1 MTRPVRQSRMRGKL
15 FGSLLLCAGLLFN
28 LGRPQAEARASS
40 FDHNSLNTFSLKPQA
55 QDGEA
60 QNLFAE
66 GHRLF
71 AVGTEVS
78 LRQALLKFEA
88 ALPLWQQARDR
99 GMEAITLSF
108 IGKIHDALGEKQR
121 ALEFYNRT
129 LAIMREVGDTRSE
142 VATLNN
148 IGLVYDSLGERRK
161 AIEYY
166 NRALPILR
174 AAATADD
181 ADRKT
186 EAVTLVNLGLAYDNL
201 GEKQKALSHYQQ
213 ALPILRETG
222 DRAEEAV
229 TLNNIGFVYDSLG
242 EKQQALNY
250 FDQALPILRAI
261 GDVRVEAITL
271 NNIGFVHDS
280 LGEKQKAI
288 EYYNRALPVLRAA
301 GERFYEAFTLN
312 NIGLVQHSLKEYES
326 ALEYFTQALN
336 HRRAIG
342 DRAGEA
348 VSLGDTGM
356 VYFSLGETEK
366 ALGFYNQSLSLSRA
380 VEDRKLEAEILRR
393 IALAERVRGNL
404 AEARRQMEAA
414 LTLIETLRTRIA
426 GQQLRASYFATV
438 QQHFE
443 TYISLLM
450 QLHRQEPL
458 KGYDALALQASER
471 ARARGMLEMLA
482 EARADIRQGVHPR
495 LLERERGLQNKLAAL
510 TEKQSRLIHE
520 RQAIEQFAALKQ
532 EIEKVLDE
540 YQQVEA
546 EIRTTSPRYAALTQP
561 VPLGLKEI
569 QQQTLDADTILLE
582 YSLGDEKSF
591 VWLVTP
597 NALKSFELPAR
608 AEIESAARLV
618 YKLLTERNRRIKF
631 ETVEEKR
638 LRIEKAD
645 QDYTQAA
652 AQLSSMLLSPFASE
666 LEQKRLLIVGDGAL
680 NYIPFA
686 ALPLPRSQESKKTGH
701 SGSDSGLQTSDSRLP
716 LIVRHEIVTLP
727 SASTLAALR
736 RETAGRQ
743 PVAKTLAVIADP
755 VFDKRDARVKA
766 GEDGKKPQTRGLVE
780 TRRGHHAAE
789 ALNTQ
794 PVIKTNAP
802 AQANDGARIERLPFT
817 RLEAAEIL
825 SLVPAASS
833 KRALDFD
840 ASRATATS
848 PELGQY
854 RYVHFATHG
863 VLDSEH
869 PELSGIVLSLVNRAG
884 AEQDGF
890 LWAHEVFNLRL
901 PIEMVVLSGCRTGL
915 GKDIK
920 GEGLVGLTRGFM
932 YAGAARVVVS
942 LWDISDEASAEL
954 MTEFYKGLLGRERL
968 RPAAALRNAQLAV
981 WKEKRWQAPYY
992 WAAFVLQGEAK

>member
-1 MTRPVRQSRMRGKL
+1 
-15 FGSLLLCAGLLFN
+15 
-28 LGRPQAEARASS
+28 
-40 FDHNSLNTFSLKPQA
+40 
-55 QDGEA
+55 
-60 QNLFAE
+60 
-66 GHRLF
+66 
-71 AVGTEVS
+71 
-78 LRQALLKFEA
+78 
-88 ALPLWQQARDR
+88 
-99 GMEAITLSF
+99 MEAITLSL
-108 IGKIHDALGEKQR
+108 IGKSHDALGEKQR
-121 ALEFYNRT
+121 ALGFYDQS
-129 LAIMREVGDTRSE
+129 LAIMHEVGDTRSE
-142 VATLNN
+142 AATLNN

-174 AAATADD
+174 AATTATSEH
-181 ADRKT
+181 RRT

-201 GEKQKALSHYQQ
+201 GEKQKALNHYNR
-213 ALPILRETG
+213 ALPILRATG

-250 FDQALPILRAI
+250 FDQALPILKSI
-261 GDVRVEAITL
+261 GAVRVEAITL
-271 NNIGFVHDS
+271 NNIGFVYDS

-301 GERFYEAFTLN
+301 RERFYEAFTLN
-312 NIGLVQHSLKEYES
+312 NIGLVHHSLKEYER
-326 ALEYFTQALN
+326 ALEYFTQALSL
-336 HRRAIG
+336 RRDIG
-342 DRAGEA
+342 DRPGEA
-348 VSLGDTGM
+348 VSLGDTGL
-356 VYFSLGETEK
+356 VYFSLGETQK
-366 ALGFYNQSLSLSRA
+366 ALEFYNQSLTLSRA
-380 VEDRKLEAEILRR
+380 VEDRKVEAEILRR

-404 AEARRQMEAA
+404 AQARRQMEAA
-414 LTLIETLRTRIA
+414 LTIIETLRTRIA

-450 QLHRQEPL
+450 QQHRQEPL

-510 TEKQSRLIHE
+510 TEKQSRLINE
-520 RQAIEQFAALKQ
+520 RQAIEQSAALKQ

-569 QQQTLDADTILLE
+569 QRQTLDADTILLE
-582 YSLGDEKSF
+582 YSLGGEKSF
-591 VWLVTP
+591 VWMVTP

-618 YKLLTERNRRIKF
+618 YKLLTERNRQIKF

-638 LRIEKAD
+638 LRVEKAD
-645 QDYTQAA
+645 REYLSAA
-652 AQLSSMLLSPFASE
+652 TQLSSMLLSPFVSE
-666 LEQKRLLIVGDGAL
+666 LEKKRLLIVADGAL

-686 ALPLPRSQESKKTGH
+686 ALPLPQSPESRVRSQESKKTGH
-701 SGSDSGLQTSDSRLP
+701 SVSDSGLQTSDSGLP
-716 LIVRHEIVTLP
+716 LIVRHEIVMLP

-736 RETAGRQ
+736 RETAGRK

-766 GEDGKKPQTRGLVE
+766 GEDGKKPE
-780 TRRGHHAAE
+780 TRSLAETRSEHHAAE
-789 ALNTQ
+789 PQNTRA
-794 PVIKTNAP
+794 VIQAN
-802 AQANDGARIERLPFT
+802 AQASDGARIERLPFT

-825 SLVPAASS
+825 SLVPASSS
-833 KRALDFD
+833 KRSLDFD

-869 PELSGIVLSLVNRAG
+869 PELSALVLSLVNRAG

-915 GKDIK
+915 GKEIK

-954 MTEFYKGLLGRERL
+954 MTEIYKGLLGRERL
-968 RPAAALRNAQLAV
+968 RPAAALRNAQLTV